1 MVYLDTNFVVTG
13 NNAITITNTRDIA
26 ILDYYGRTPN
36 DMFSDHNLV
45 SHNIAKIQ
53 KIVLYFTTGW
63 IITPMICGRYSNIL
77 IYAPAYDDYSTVLY
91 EINIRYDQLTH
102 VWKYWCYR
110 VA

>member
-1 MVYLDTNFVVTG
+1 MVTG

-53 KIVLYFTTGW
+53 KIVLYFTTG
-63 IITPMICGRYSNIL
+63 
-77 IYAPAYDDYSTVLY
+77 
-91 EINIRYDQLTH
+91 
-102 VWKYWCYR
+102 
-110 VA
+110 